1 MAGLDCCPAL
11 PHADTC
17 AESSQPGSKEPL
29 EPMGFPQ
36 PGLAVE
42 LAFMPCPR
50 SAFSRLFKQP
60 VLSWGDHHPP
70 LLLLSLCTEA
80 RWPAKGSG
88 PHQPQGRPEEA
99 RPVSPPTSAPVSAHA
114 AWVPLP
120 NPLTPAALTP
130 QPHTHPRVPLPGDL
144 SSQALLSLRGPSLAM
159 RRARCLPQ

>member
-1 MAGLDCCPAL
+1 
-11 PHADTC
+11 
-17 AESSQPGSKEPL
+17 
-29 EPMGFPQ
+29 MGFPQ

-80 RWPAKGSG
+80 RWPSKGSG
-88 PHQPQGRPEEA
+88 PHQTQGRLEEA

-114 AWVPLP
+114 ARVPLP
-120 NPLTPAALTP
+120 TPLTPTALRP
-130 QPHTHPRVPLPGDL
+130 QPHTHPRVPLPGGL
-144 SSQALLSLRGPSLAM
+144 SSQALLSLAGPQPGHEACRMLTSMKLLRVALVGLCVM
-159 RRARCLPQ
+159 RKRMFL